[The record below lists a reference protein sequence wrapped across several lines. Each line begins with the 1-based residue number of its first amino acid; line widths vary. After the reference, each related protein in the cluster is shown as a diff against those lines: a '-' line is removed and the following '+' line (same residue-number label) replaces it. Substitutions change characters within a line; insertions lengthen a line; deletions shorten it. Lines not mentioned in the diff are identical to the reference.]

1 MIHGNL
7 WWFMVI
13 YGDFGDGLWHWF
25 MALGLPTGLP
35 QGNSNS
41 PRSSR
46 GLYGGTVRLL
56 GCPDLDVDRKC
67 IVWWNRS
74 QKKKQSCSCLKE
86 IHRICKVSIYILYIY
101 IFVCFGG
108 YQENEKNQI
117 VLGPRFCGWTWTLK
131 GTYLIWKGTV
141 YCDKFL
147 YVKVQSA
154 LDQVWDCKSK
164 VASGND

>member
-1 MIHGNL
+1 MVIYHDS

-13 YGDFGDGLWHWF
+13 SGDGLRHWF

-46 GLYGGTVRLL
+46 GLYGGTLRLL
-56 GCPDLDVDRKC
+56 GCPDLDVDLKC
-67 IVWWNRS
+67 IGWWNRS
-74 QKKKQSCSCLKE
+74 QKTNKKHVFVWRKFIE
-86 IHRICKVSIYILYIY
+86 FAKFLYNIDV
-101 IFVCFGG
+101 FFCG

-131 GTYLIWKGTV
+131 GTYLIYKGTV

-147 YVKVQSA
+147 YVEVQSA

-164 VASGND
+164 VPSGND